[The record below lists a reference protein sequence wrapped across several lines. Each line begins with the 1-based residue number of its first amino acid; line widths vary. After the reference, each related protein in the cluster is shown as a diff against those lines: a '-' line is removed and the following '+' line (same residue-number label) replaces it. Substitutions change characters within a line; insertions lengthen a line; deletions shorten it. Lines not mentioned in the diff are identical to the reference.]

1 MWQKNHTFNTLEQAL
16 SGLKIIENEIDLI
29 PHKDAMLFIFADGI
43 NQDKMKKLMAALD
56 QRLPNVKR
64 AGSSGFMNMMIR
76 ESGVH
81 MNLIL
86 SDEPCFFPFE
96 FECQPG
102 EENSLVE
109 KFLSEAS
116 KISNIKAIA
125 VYYANSIIDASSV
138 VKNISSKMKDVN
150 IFGTM
155 AKLGKIFSDAVAYDD
170 TSYTIGK
177 NVLMSGFSF
186 MIFAGENLQVYM
198 DYILGWKAI
207 GREMEIAL
215 CDKKVVGESCVT
227 KIENRPAIEIYQK
240 YLGVQWNDNFI
251 MNICE
256 FPLMVSD
263 GDIDVCMIP
272 LTKNK
277 DGELFFLR
285 KLNEKETIRF
295 SYATH
300 EEVLTATKEGSER
313 IKQFGAE
320 AVILTRCGN
329 RVVFFGDKSYIEC
342 EFYKKINPE
351 LSIAYGHCEISCLN
365 GKGGILNSA
374 LVAVG
379 FKECKNPCE
388 KNQIFAVKSKKY
400 RASDSEGIIPL
411 PYRISHFFSI
421 MTDELLHFQHHLEEE
436 VEIKT
441 RENESLSFHVVLTL
455 ADAID
460 AKDKYTNGHSRRV
473 AAYSKEIAKRAGYSL
488 EQQDEI
494 YMMGLL
500 HDVGKI
506 GIPDAVINKP
516 GRLTDD
522 EFERIKLHPTV
533 GAHILSNIKEMPKLA
548 IGAHW
553 HHERF
558 DGRGY
563 PDGLKGYDI
572 PEEARI
578 IAVSDAYDAMTSNR
592 SYRSMMPQSEVRSE
606 IEKGSGVQFD
616 PNFASIMLNMIDNDK
631 NYEMTENSEE
641 KIRKFTSCSK

>member
-16 SGLKIIENEIDLI
+16 AGVKTLESELDII

-43 NQDKMKKLMAALD
+43 NINQMKKLLGVLD
-56 QRLPNVKR
+56 ERLPNVKR
-64 AGSSGFMNMMIR
+64 VGSSGFMNMMIG
-76 ESGVH
+76 ETGIH

-86 SDEPCFFPFE
+86 ADEPCFFPVE
-96 FECQPG
+96 IPCEPEQ
-102 EENSLVE
+102 EESAVE
-109 KFLSEAS
+109 KFFDEAN
-116 KISNIKAIA
+116 KIPDIKAVA
-125 VYYANSIIDASSV
+125 VYYANSLLDASTV
-138 VKNISSKMKDVN
+138 LKDISTQLKKVN
-150 IFGTM
+150 IFGMM
-155 AKLGKIFSDAVAYDD
+155 AKLGKIFSDAVSYDE
-170 TSYTIGK
+170 TSYAIGK
-177 NVLMSGFSF
+177 NVFMSGFSF

-198 DYILGWKAI
+198 DSILGWKAI
-207 GREMEIAL
+207 GKEMQISL
-215 CDKKVVGESCVT
+215 CDKKIVGECCVE
-227 KIENRPAIEIYQK
+227 KIEDRPAIEIYQK
-240 YLGVQWNDNFI
+240 YLGVEWNENFI

-256 FPLMVSD
+256 FPLMVND
-263 GDIDVCMIP
+263 GGVDVCMIP
-272 LTKNK
+272 MTKNSEG
-277 DGELFFLR
+277 DLFFLR
-285 KLNEKETIRF
+285 KLTEKDTIRF

-300 EEVLTATKEGSER
+300 EEVLTEAKEGSDR
-313 IKQFGAE
+313 MKQFEAD

-329 RVVFFGDKSYIEC
+329 RVVFFGERSYLEYD
-342 EFYKKINPE
+342 FYKKINPE
-351 LSIAYGHCEISCLN
+351 LAIAYGHCEISCSE
-365 GKGGILNSA
+365 GRGGILNSA

-379 FKECKNPCE
+379 FKECKKEHDTN
-388 KNQIFAVKSKKY
+388 KNFTVNSY
-400 RASDSEGIIPL
+400 RYKASDAGGIIPL

-436 VEIKT
+436 VELKT

-473 AAYSKEIAKRAGYSL
+473 AAYSREIAKRAGYSL
-488 EQQDEI
+488 ERQDEI

-516 GRLTDD
+516 GRLTNE
-522 EFERIKLHPTV
+522 EFERIKLHPAV

-563 PDGLKGYDI
+563 PDGLSGHKI

-592 SYRSMMPQSEVRSE
+592 SYRNMMPQEKVRSE
-606 IEKGSGVQFD
+606 IEKGLGVQFD
-616 PNFASIMLNMIDNDK
+616 PRFAAIMLKMIDEDK
-631 NYEMTENSEE
+631 EYRMTE
-641 KIRKFTSCSK
+641 K

>member
-16 SGLKIIENEIDLI
+16 AGVAVIESEINMI
-29 PHKDAMLFIFADGI
+29 PHNDAMLFIFADGVK
-43 NQDKMKKLMAALD
+43 QSKMKNFLGVLKE
-56 QRLPNVKR
+56 RLPNVKCT
-64 AGSSGFMNMMIR
+64 GSSGFMNMMIG
-76 ESGVH
+76 ETGIH

-86 SDEPCFFPFE
+86 ADEPCFYPVQISCE
-96 FECQPG
+96 PGG
-102 EENSLVE
+102 EEALIE
-109 KFLSEAS
+109 KFLSKAE
-116 KISNIKAIA
+116 KIPNIKAIA
-125 VYYANSIIDASSV
+125 IYYANSLINASDV
-138 VKNISSKMKDVN
+138 IKNISLKMKDVN
-150 IFGTM
+150 IFGAM
-155 AKLGKIFSDAVAYDD
+155 AKLGKIFSDAVSYDD
-170 TSYTIGK
+170 TSYVIGE

-186 MIFAGENLQVYM
+186 MIFAGEKLQVYM
-198 DYILGWKAI
+198 DSILGWKAI
-207 GREMEIAL
+207 GKEMNISL
-215 CDKKVVGESCVT
+215 CEKKIIGESCVE
-227 KIENRPAIEIYQK
+227 KIEDRPAIEIYQK
-240 YLGVQWNDNFI
+240 YLGVEWNENFI

-256 FPLMVSD
+256 FPLMVNDD
-263 GDIDVCMIP
+263 GIDVCMIP
-272 LTKNK
+272 MAKNNEG
-277 DGELFFLR
+277 DLFFLR
-285 KLNEKETIRF
+285 KLDEKDTIRF

-300 EEVLTATKEGSER
+300 EEVLTATKEASDR
-313 IKQFGAE
+313 MKQFEAE
-320 AVILTRCGN
+320 AVVLTRCGN
-329 RVVFFGDKSYIEC
+329 RVVFFGERSYLEYD
-342 EFYKKINPE
+342 FYKKINPE
-351 LSIAYGHCEISCLN
+351 LAIAYGHCEISCSE

-379 FKECKNPCE
+379 FKECKKEQNTN
-388 KNQIFAVKSKKY
+388 KNFTVNSYQYK
-400 RASDSEGIIPL
+400 ASDAGGIIPL

-436 VEIKT
+436 VELKT

-473 AAYSKEIAKRAGYSL
+473 AAYSREIAKRAGYPL
-488 EQQDEI
+488 ERQDEI

-516 GRLTDD
+516 GRLTDE

-563 PDGLKGYDI
+563 PDGLSGFNI

-592 SYRSMMPQSEVRSE
+592 SYRNIMPQEKVRSE
-606 IEKGSGVQFD
+606 IEKGLGVQFD
-616 PNFASIMLNMIDNDK
+616 PRFASIMLKMIDEDK
-631 NYEMTENSEE
+631 EYRMTE
-641 KIRKFTSCSK
+641 K

>member
-1 MWQKNHTFNTLEQAL
+1 
-16 SGLKIIENEIDLI
+16 
-29 PHKDAMLFIFADGI
+29 
-43 NQDKMKKLMAALD
+43 MAALD
-56 QRLPNVKR
+56 EVLPDVKR

-76 ESGVH
+76 ESGIH

-86 SDEPCFFPFE
+86 ADELCFFPVQIS
-96 FECQPG
+96 CQEG
-102 EENSLVE
+102 EEESAVR
-109 KFLSEAS
+109 KFLAEAE
-116 KISNIKAIA
+116 KIPNIKAIA
-125 VYYANSIIDASSV
+125 LYYANSLIDASSV
-138 VKNISSKMKDVN
+138 IKNISLKLKDVN

-155 AKLGKIFSDAVAYDD
+155 AKLGKIFSDAVSYDD
-170 TSYTIGK
+170 TSYTIGED
-177 NVLMSGFSF
+177 VLMSGFSF

-207 GREMEIAL
+207 GKEMEIAL
-215 CDKKVVGESCVT
+215 SDKKVVGESCVT

-240 YLGVQWNDNFI
+240 YLGVEWNENFI
-251 MNICE
+251 MNVCE

-263 GDIDVCMIP
+263 GGVDVCMIP
-272 LTKNK
+272 LTKNS

-285 KLNEKETIRF
+285 KLSENETIRF

-313 IKQFGAE
+313 MKQFGAE
-320 AVILTRCGN
+320 AVVLTRCGN
-329 RVVFFGDKSYIEC
+329 RVVFFGERSYLEYD
-342 EFYKKINPE
+342 FYKKINPE
-351 LSIAYGHCEISCLN
+351 LSICYGHCEISSLN

-379 FKECKNPCE
+379 FKECKKTCE
-388 KNQIFAVKSKKY
+388 ENQNFVVNSNKY

-460 AKDKYTNGHSRRV
+460 AKDRYTNGHSRRV
-473 AAYSKEIAKRAGYSL
+473 ASYSKEIAKRAGYSI
-488 EQQDEI
+488 EKQDEI

-533 GAHILSNIKEMPKLA
+533 GAHILRNIKEMPKLA

-592 SYRSMMPQSEVRSE
+592 SYRNVMSQEEVRNE
-606 IEKGSGVQFD
+606 IEQGSGFQFD
-616 PNFASIMLNMIDNDK
+616 PDFASIMLSMIDDDK
-631 NYEMTENSEE
+631 NYEMKE
-641 KIRKFTSCSK
+641 K

>member
-1 MWQKNHTFNTLEQAL
+1 
-16 SGLKIIENEIDLI
+16 
-29 PHKDAMLFIFADGI
+29 
-43 NQDKMKKLMAALD
+43 
-56 QRLPNVKR
+56 
-64 AGSSGFMNMMIR
+64 
-76 ESGVH
+76 
-81 MNLIL
+81 
-86 SDEPCFFPFE
+86 
-96 FECQPG
+96 
-102 EENSLVE
+102 
-109 KFLSEAS
+109 
-116 KISNIKAIA
+116 
-125 VYYANSIIDASSV
+125 
-138 VKNISSKMKDVN
+138 
-150 IFGTM
+150 
-155 AKLGKIFSDAVAYDD
+155 
-170 TSYTIGK
+170 
-177 NVLMSGFSF
+177 
-186 MIFAGENLQVYM
+186 M

-207 GREMEIAL
+207 GKEMEISI

-227 KIENRPAIEIYQK
+227 KIENNPAIEIYQK
-240 YLGVQWNDNFI
+240 YLGVEWNENFI
-251 MNICE
+251 MNVCE

-263 GDIDVCMIP
+263 GDVDVCMIP
-272 LTKNK
+272 LTKNN

-285 KLNEKETIRF
+285 KLNENESIRF

-300 EEVLTATKEGSER
+300 EEVLNVAKEGSER
-313 IKQFGAE
+313 MRNFGAE

-329 RVVFFGDKSYIEC
+329 RVVFFGDRSYLEYD
-342 EFYKKINPE
+342 FYKKINPE
-351 LSIAYGHCEISCLN
+351 LAICYGHCEISCLN

-374 LVAVG
+374 LVSVG
-379 FKECKNPCE
+379 FKECKKELCE
-388 KNQIFAVKSKKY
+388 NKKITVTSNKY
-400 RASDSEGIIPL
+400 KASESEGIIPL

-460 AKDKYTNGHSRRV
+460 AKDRYTNGHSRRV
-473 AAYSKEIAKRAGYSL
+473 ATYSREIAKRAGYSL

-516 GRLTDD
+516 GRLTND
-522 EFERIKLHPTV
+522 EFEIIKLHPQV
-533 GAHILSNIKEMPKLA
+533 GARILDNIKEMPKLA

-592 SYRSMMPQSEVRSE
+592 SYRNIMQQSKVRSE
-606 IEKGSGVQFD
+606 IENGSGVQFD
-616 PNFASIMLNMIDNDK
+616 PKFASIMLSMIDDDK
-631 NYEMTENSEE
+631 NYEMKE
-641 KIRKFTSCSK
+641 K

>member
-16 SGLKIIENEIDLI
+16 SGLKIIESELNII
-29 PHKDAMLFIFADGI
+29 PHKDAMLLIFADGVK
-43 NQDKMKKLMAALD
+43 QEQMKKLIAALNE
-56 QRLPNVKR
+56 RLPDVKR

-76 ESGVH
+76 ESGIH

-86 SDEPCFFPFE
+86 ADEPCFFPVQFSCE
-96 FECQPG
+96 PG
-102 EENSLVE
+102 EEGAVFR
-109 KFLSEAS
+109 KFLAEAE
-116 KISNIKAIA
+116 KIPNIKAVA
-125 VYYANSIIDASSV
+125 LYYANSLIDASSV
-138 VKNISSKMKDVN
+138 IKNISLKLKDVN

-155 AKLGKIFSDAVAYDD
+155 AKLGKIFSDAVSYDD
-170 TSYTIGK
+170 TSYAIGED
-177 NVLMSGFSF
+177 VLMSGFSF

-207 GREMEIAL
+207 GKEMEIAL
-215 CDKKVVGESCVT
+215 SDKKVVGESCVT

-240 YLGVQWNDNFI
+240 YLGVEWNENFI
-251 MNICE
+251 MNVCE

-263 GDIDVCMIP
+263 GDVDVCMIP
-272 LTKNK
+272 LTKNN

-285 KLNEKETIRF
+285 KLSENETIRF

-313 IKQFGAE
+313 MKQFGAE

-329 RVVFFGDKSYIEC
+329 RVVFFGERSYLEYD
-342 EFYKKINPE
+342 FYKKINPE

-379 FKECKNPCE
+379 FKECKNSQDADR
-388 KNQIFAVKSKKY
+388 NFVVDSRQY

-460 AKDKYTNGHSRRV
+460 AKDRYTNGHSRRV
-473 AAYSKEIAKRAGYSL
+473 ATYSKEIAKRAGYSM
-488 EQQDEI
+488 EKQDEI

-516 GRLTDD
+516 GRLTDE

-592 SYRSMMPQSEVRSE
+592 SYRSMMPQEKVRYE
-606 IEKGSGVQFD
+606 IEHGSGFQFD
-616 PNFASIMLNMIDNDK
+616 PNFASIMLSMIDDDK
-631 NYEMTENSEE
+631 NYEMKE
-641 KIRKFTSCSK
+641 K